1 MFSILNLEVVGARS
15 EMIASHHPLQ
25 PLWNMDCGAKDSSGT
40 VEEEWEFSL
49 VNIEDSDNHM
59 DSSPMTLPRQLHPAV
74 SIGVKRVSTCYFSL
88 DGSEANNSVADLLSL
103 LGEDDD
109 EKRDAPESEMSEE
122 GGLDLLY
129 HDILMHVFTF
139 LDASTLRDFSQAA
152 RRPNFECFYFLQL
165 QLQRAMLPSSTS
177 AEADIDE
184 KPPDLLAGSG
194 CLSRLAERDPAA
206 AQHVLQAYL
215 NSNSTLKT
223 MPLSHSLAYLRHVL
237 ARHGF
242 QQHMTTS
249 RSPSQ
254 ALASA
259 AVLITMVG
267 AASSFMELD
276 ASTLLQMGLAG
287 SVLASTAKKMQE
299 HTMRQTAEDMARMM
313 QTLPSQMWQQ
323 LQQMREQP
331 QLSLAARFYAAFRH
345 HEQDDNE
352 VRNDNGDADEKSS
365 KDMNPTRSIALHCRR
380 EPDHQVPSGCVGAYS
395 RAVRDAS
402 LRLRALILRDRERNF
417 MALSEEERQSV
428 ASQFLQ
434 ACTSDDSLEIVR
446 DMVLRRKII
455 NVDGFYIGPDGVET
469 CALHAAAFHGA
480 CRILE
485 FLVSGLDEHS
495 PEHDGGL
502 ANVNVVDANNW
513 TAMHFCAGANSVE
526 AVRILA
532 SHGALLAQEADNGYT
547 PFHWAQRLSNHDVA
561 TELQRLGADQRF
573 VMSGPLSAIA
583 SRFFAMMP
591 S

>member
-1 MFSILNLEVVGARS
+1 
-15 EMIASHHPLQ
+15 MIASHHPQ
-25 PLWNMDCGAKDSSGT
+25 QSLWNTGDSGIDSSGAI
-40 VEEEWEFSL
+40 EEEWEFSL
-49 VNIEDSDNHM
+49 VNIEDSDNLM
-59 DSSPMTLPRQLHPAV
+59 DSSPITLPRQLHPAV
-74 SIGVKRVSTCYFSL
+74 SIGVKRVSTCFFSL

-109 EKRDAPESEMSEE
+109 EKRVTSDAEPAEE

-139 LDASTLRDFSQAA
+139 LDATTLRDFSQTA

-165 QLQRAMLPSSTS
+165 QLQRAMLPSSSS
-177 AEADIDE
+177 ADTDIDE

-206 AQHVLQAYL
+206 AQHVLQGYL

-287 SVLASTAKKMQE
+287 SVLASTAKKMHE

-323 LQQMREQP
+323 LQQMRELP
-331 QLSLAARFYAAFRH
+331 QVSLAARFYAAFRH
-345 HEQDDNE
+345 HEEDG
-352 VRNDNGDADEKSS
+352 VVLNDYGEADEKSS
-365 KDMNPTRSIALHCRR
+365 KDMNPSPSNALYSRR
-380 EPDHQVPSGCVGAYS
+380 APDLQVPSGCVGAYS
-395 RAVRDAS
+395 RAVHDAS
-402 LRLRALILRDRERNF
+402 LQLRALIRRDRERNF
-417 MALSEEERQSV
+417 MALSEEERRSV

-446 DMVLRRKII
+446 DMVRRRKII
-455 NVDGFYIGPDGVET
+455 NVDGFYMGPDGVET

-502 ANVNVVDANNW
+502 ANVNIVDANNW

-532 SHGALLAQEADNGYT
+532 RHGALLAQEADNGYT

-561 TELQRLGADQRF
+561 SELQRLGADQRF
-573 VMSGPLSAIA
+573 VMNGPLSAIA

>member
-1 MFSILNLEVVGARS
+1 
-15 EMIASHHPLQ
+15 MIASHHPQQ
-25 PLWNMDCGAKDSSGT
+25 PLWNTGDSGIDSSGAI
-40 VEEEWEFSL
+40 EEEWEFSL
-49 VNIEDSDNHM
+49 VNIEDSDNLM
-59 DSSPMTLPRQLHPAV
+59 DSSPITLPRQLHPAV
-74 SIGVKRVSTCYFSL
+74 SIGVKRVSTCFFSL

-109 EKRDAPESEMSEE
+109 EKRVTSDAEPAEE

-139 LDASTLRDFSQAA
+139 LDATTLRDFSQTA

-165 QLQRAMLPSSTS
+165 QLQRAMLPPSSS
-177 AEADIDE
+177 ADTDIDE

-206 AQHVLQAYL
+206 AQHILQGYL

-287 SVLASTAKKMQE
+287 SVLASTAKKMHE

-331 QLSLAARFYAAFRH
+331 QVSLAARFYAAFRH
-345 HEQDDNE
+345 HEKDGVVLNDDGE
-352 VRNDNGDADEKSS
+352 ADEKSS
-365 KDMNPTRSIALHCRR
+365 KDMNPSPSNALYSRR
-380 EPDHQVPSGCVGAYS
+380 APDLQVPSGCVGAYS
-395 RAVRDAS
+395 RAVHDAS
-402 LRLRALILRDRERNF
+402 LQLRELIRRDRERNF
-417 MALSEEERQSV
+417 MALSEEERRSV

-446 DMVLRRKII
+446 DMLRRRKII
-455 NVDGFYIGPDGVET
+455 NVDGFYMGPDGVET

-532 SHGALLAQEADNGYT
+532 RHGALLAQEADNGYT

-561 TELQRLGADQRF
+561 FELQRLGADQRF
-573 VMSGPLSAIA
+573 VMNGPLSAIA

>member
-1 MFSILNLEVVGARS
+1 
-15 EMIASHHPLQ
+15 MIASHHPQ
-25 PLWNMDCGAKDSSGT
+25 QSLWNTGDSGIDSSGAI
-40 VEEEWEFSL
+40 EEEWEFSL
-49 VNIEDSDNHM
+49 VNIEDSDNLM
-59 DSSPMTLPRQLHPAV
+59 DSSPITLPRQLHPAV
-74 SIGVKRVSTCYFSL
+74 SIGVKRVSTCFFSL

-109 EKRDAPESEMSEE
+109 EKRVTSDAEPAEE

-139 LDASTLRDFSQAA
+139 LDATTLRDFSQTA

-165 QLQRAMLPSSTS
+165 QLQRAMLPSSSS
-177 AEADIDE
+177 ADTDIDE

-206 AQHVLQAYL
+206 AQHILQGYL

-287 SVLASTAKKMQE
+287 SVLASTAKKMHE

-313 QTLPSQMWQQ
+313 QTLPSQVWQQ
-323 LQQMREQP
+323 LQQMRELP
-331 QLSLAARFYAAFRH
+331 QVSLAARFYAAFRH
-345 HEQDDNE
+345 HEEDG
-352 VRNDNGDADEKSS
+352 VVLNDYGEADEKSS
-365 KDMNPTRSIALHCRR
+365 KDMNPSPSNALYSRR
-380 EPDHQVPSGCVGAYS
+380 APDLQVPSGCVGAYS
-395 RAVRDAS
+395 RAVHDAS
-402 LRLRALILRDRERNF
+402 LQLRALIRRDRERNF
-417 MALSEEERQSV
+417 MALSEEERRSV

-446 DMVLRRKII
+446 DMVRRRKII
-455 NVDGFYIGPDGVET
+455 NVDGFYMGPDGVET

-502 ANVNVVDANNW
+502 ANVNIVDANNW

-532 SHGALLAQEADNGYT
+532 RHGALLAQEADNGYT

-561 TELQRLGADQRF
+561 SELQRLGADQRF
-573 VMSGPLSAIA
+573 VMNGPLSAIA

>member
-1 MFSILNLEVVGARS
+1 
-15 EMIASHHPLQ
+15 
-25 PLWNMDCGAKDSSGT
+25 MDDSAKGSSGA
-40 VEEEWEFSL
+40 VDDEWEFSL
-49 VNIEDSDNHM
+49 VNIEDADNNL

-109 EKRDAPESEMSEE
+109 EKIDALDAGATED

-139 LDASTLRDFSQAA
+139 LDASTLRDFSQTA

-165 QLQRAMLPSSTS
+165 QLQRAVLPSSSS
-177 AEADIDE
+177 ADTDTGE
-184 KPPDLLAGSG
+184 KPHDLLAGSG
-194 CLSRLAERDPAA
+194 CLSRLAERDTAA
-206 AQHVLQAYL
+206 AQNVLQAYL

-223 MPLSHSLAYLRHVL
+223 MPLSYSLAYLRHVL
-237 ARHGF
+237 VRHGF

-299 HTMRQTAEDMARMM
+299 HTMRQTAEEMARMM
-313 QTLPSQMWQQ
+313 QSLPSQMWQQ

-331 QLSLAARFYAAFRH
+331 QGSLTARFYAAFRH
-345 HEQDDNE
+345 HEEDNAE
-352 VRNDNGDADEKSS
+352 AVNNDGEAEEKSS
-365 KDMNPTRSIALHCRR
+365 KETHETSLNSHYSSRARKNL
-380 EPDHQVPSGCVGAYS
+380 QLPSGCVGAYS
-395 RAVRDAS
+395 RAVHEAS
-402 LRLRALILRDRERNF
+402 LQLRELIRLDRERNF
-417 MALSEEERQSV
+417 MALSEDERRSV

-434 ACTSDDSLEIVR
+434 ACTSDDTLEIVR
-446 DMVLRRKII
+446 DMVLRRKIV
-455 NVDGFYIGPDGVET
+455 NVDGFHPGPDGVDT
-469 CALHAAAFHGA
+469 CALHTAAFHGA
-480 CRILE
+480 CGIIE
-485 FLVSGLDEHS
+485 FLVSGLDERS
-495 PEHDGGL
+495 PAHDGGL
-502 ANVNVVDANNW
+502 ANVNIIDANNW
-513 TAMHFCAGANSVE
+513 TAMHFCAGANSVQ

-561 TELQRLGADQRF
+561 SELQRLGADQRF
-573 VMSGPLSAIA
+573 VMNGPLSAIA

-591 S
+591 MP